1 MSGRAMSAEGFM
13 RILLTN
19 DDGFT
24 SPGIT
29 LLAKALREAGHR
41 VFVVA
46 PDANQSGKSHS
57 ISFLDKPCRLSEIQK
72 DTWSCSGT
80 PVDCIVVALLG
91 GIDEINIKADNNE
104 ISPDKGP
111 DLVLS
116 GINAGANLGTDI
128 IYSGTAAAARQGSF
142 FGIPSVALSLVEN
155 EDDWKWESVIPYI
168 IEKLAE
174 ITGFWK
180 AGTFVNVNF
189 PNIEKEPSAI
199 VCAFP
204 SMRCYDDHIVKFK
217 APDGGLYCF
226 SKSGKVDNIPEDG
239 SDWSEV
245 LKNNAALSVILSQ
258 PSAISVSAVGISRNT

>member
-1 MSGRAMSAEGFM
+1 M

-19 DDGFT
+19 DDGYF

-46 PDANQSGKSHS
+46 PDINQSGKSHS
-57 ISFLDKPCRLSEIQK
+57 ISFLDKPCKLSLIQK

-91 GIDEINIKADNNE
+91 GIDEINIKTDNNE
-104 ISPDKGP
+104 INLEKGP
-111 DLVLS
+111 DLILS
-116 GINAGANLGTDI
+116 GINTGANLGTDI

-155 EDDWKWESVIPYI
+155 ESEWKWEYVISYI
-168 IEKLAE
+168 TEKLTE
-174 ITGFWK
+174 IMGFWK

-189 PNIEKEPSAI
+189 PNIEKKPFAI
-199 VCAFP
+199 VPTFP
-204 SMRCYDDHIVKFK
+204 SMRYYDDRIVKYK

-226 SKSGKVDNIPEDG
+226 SKSGKVKNIPEDG

-245 LKNNAALSVILSQ
+245 LKNNAALSIILSQ
-258 PSAISVSAVGISRNT
+258 PAAVSKR